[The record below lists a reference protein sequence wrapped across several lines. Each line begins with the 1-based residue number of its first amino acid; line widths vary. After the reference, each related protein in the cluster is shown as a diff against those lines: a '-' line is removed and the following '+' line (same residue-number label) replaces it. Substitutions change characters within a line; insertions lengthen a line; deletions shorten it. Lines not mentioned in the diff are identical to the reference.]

1 MSYKNTVKDYSQ
13 MIGFLT
19 RDKTTDVPGSMAHG
33 LRTGFYDGGR
43 AGYAGAGLVTDA
55 VTQGIK
61 NLDSTLAGQA
71 LNFFKDKVVN
81 AKTTNEARKFVN
93 KIFSKEREINPVL
106 NKISIDKISKDGSVL
121 YSVKT
126 PDGPLYGKGLDDI
139 IPKRDSYFFAKEK
152 PFREA
157 GYIPSD
163 EAASF
168 LKEKG
173 FATRKKDAS
182 GKGFTTA
189 ENDQNKKF
197 NPIVKVL
204 GNLTKKYDIDTKQG
218 PGYGGKQI
226 FIKKTDL
233 ENKTDQIVKDYLPKE
248 QKLTLAK
255 NIAEELGTESFFQ
268 INKALKERGYSS
280 ISNVDLNKYFKKFKG
295 TTMNDPEYVPSGT
308 PSSVIQKVRRD
319 KIKTYGA
326 PNVEK
331 ALIAFKKNLGFGQ
344 KTELMHP
351 LTKKKATKSLYEPE
365 DLMFGSFKEN
375 RQYNMGLEGV
385 RNTVQNTLIKTKDQF
400 NVKDLKNNI
409 TVDVPNYLRRDFNFP
424 KEMPIK
430 KYIDKLNYMM
440 TDIGLKTD
448 GKIRGALLDDNFK
461 LIENKLGVNYKN
473 IPGMGLIEDNLKS
486 LDPLFKK
493 LKYDRSKGYET
504 GELLFDDKG
513 MPLIKKGKKLTNE
526 EAETLVSFLGN
537 INKKSLKSASKSQP
551 VSIEEVKEVF
561 KRIPNKKGGP
571 VNIDFNMRPG
581 YGRGYLVEGA
591 KGLGKKYRGS
601 TLEAILE
608 NPKIVGTELGYEG
621 ISALMRLLGLYQ
633 SGGSVRE
640 GIASLNVKK

>member
-1 MSYKNTVKDYSQ
+1 MRENAAQGGV
-13 MIGFLT
+13 IGEKERQNYFI
-19 RDKTTDVPGSMAHG
+19 
-33 LRTGFYDGGR
+33 GG
-43 AGYAGAGLVTDA
+43 A

-61 NLDSTLAGQA
+61 NLDFKLAGEA

-81 AKTTNEARKFVN
+81 AETTNEARKFLN

-126 PDGPLYGKGLDDI
+126 PDGPLYGKGLDNI

-182 GKGFTTA
+182 GKGVTTA

-308 PSSVIQKVRRD
+308 PSSVIQKIRRD

-331 ALIAFKKNLGFGQ
+331 ALIAVKKNLGFGQ

-385 RNTVQNTLIKTKDQF
+385 RNTVQNTLIKTKNQF
-400 NVKDLKNNI
+400 NVKDLKSNI
-409 TVDVPNYLRRDFNFP
+409 TIDVPNYLRRDFNFP

-537 INKKSLKSASKSQP
+537 ISEEGLEAASMSQP
-551 VSIEEVKEVF
+551 VPIKEVKEVF
-561 KRIPNKKGGP
+561 NRIPKRSGGYIAGGVKDIYNK
-571 VNIDFNMRPG
+571 
-581 YGRGYLVEGA
+581 Y
-591 KGLGKKYRGS
+591 YRGS
-601 TLEAILE
+601 DLEALLE
-608 NPKIVGTELGYEG
+608 NPQALAAELGLGSLEE
-621 ISALMRLLGLYQ
+621 LFRLFGLYSQ
-633 SGGSVRE
+633 GGIV
-640 GIASLNVKK
+640 SLIGKKK